1 MIQWGSLD
9 LYDFQLNIWTICKY
23 IFLLFTF
30 LEFFFVLFQIHDKYY
45 KGQCTKNDSLKKHV
59 YRIGSLSLGLR
70 KPIFI
75 IENCKNINLK
85 NIYNERSIKNI
96 SNKKIYSY
104 LLYTE
109 KFVFFLQQKWV
120 PGSLNFVHNFQQIF
134 VYTFNR
140 FIYTY
145 NRQSERVLHKHIYT
159 NNNEHSIDI

>member
-30 LEFFFVLFQIHDKYY
+30 LEYFFVLFQIHDKYY
-45 KGQCTKNDSLKKHV
+45 KGQCTKNDNLKKHV

-85 NIYNERSIKNI
+85 NIYNERSIKKYIKQKNLFLLI
-96 SNKKIYSY
+96 IYGKIC
-104 LLYTE
+104 
-109 KFVFFLQQKWV
+109 FFLQQKWV
-120 PGSLNFVHNFQQIF
+120 PGSLNVVHNFQQIF

-159 NNNEHSIDI
+159 NTNNEHSIE